1 MPFVELIIVLFVIL
15 AVIAPFLTL
24 YLLRK
29 YRKLR
34 EDFDNARRAQSSE
47 AANLRREIAELKKQI
62 PSVLALPPAPTV
74 PGEKPLERLTPPGAC
89 SRQGGICTTVTGRAA
104 CSRGATSSKG
114 AYAAS
119 VSRTSRAGASVARRS
134 ENSRRCETGGSRCAA
149 SREQTACGTGSVSAV
164 ATSGSVCATGPAAPR
179 RRNVVNS
186 RGANLHSLAGLGF

>member
-15 AVIAPFLTL
+15 AVITRFLTL

-74 PGEKPLERLTPPGAC
+74 PGEKPLERLTPP
-89 SRQGGICTTVTGRAA
+89 AA

>member
-15 AVIAPFLTL
+15 AVITRFLTL

-34 EDFDNARRAQSSE
+34 EDFDNA
-47 AANLRREIAELKKQI
+47 
-62 PSVLALPPAPTV
+62 
-74 PGEKPLERLTPPGAC
+74 
-89 SRQGGICTTVTGRAA
+89 
-104 CSRGATSSKG
+104 
-114 AYAAS
+114 
-119 VSRTSRAGASVARRS
+119 
-134 ENSRRCETGGSRCAA
+134 RRCETGGSRCAA

>member
-15 AVIAPFLTL
+15 AVITRFLTL

-74 PGEKPLERLTPPGAC
+74 PGEKPLERLTPLAPAPAKEVSVLP
-89 SRQGGICTTVTGRAA
+89 SRVELPA
-104 CSRGATSSKG
+104 
-114 AYAAS
+114 
-119 VSRTSRAGASVARRS
+119 
-134 ENSRRCETGGSRCAA
+134 
-149 SREQTACGTGSVSAV
+149 
-164 ATSGSVCATGPAAPR
+164 PAAQPPQKAPMPPACPAPR
-179 RRNVVNS
+179 VPEPALPAAARTPADVKPAGVLAAAGNAGSGTRGDRKSTRLNS
-186 RGANLHSLAGLGF
+186 SHQIISYAVFC

>member
-62 PSVLALPPAPTV
+62 SSVLALPPAPTL
-74 PGEKPLERLTPPGAC
+74 PGEKPLHRLTPPRAC
-89 SRQGGICTTVTGRAA
+89 SPRP
-104 CSRGATSSKG
+104 TSSKS
-114 AYAAS
+114 ASAA
-119 VSRTSRAGASVARRS
+119 R
-134 ENSRRCETGGSRCAA
+134 
-149 SREQTACGTGSVSAV
+149 
-164 ATSGSVCATGPAAPR
+164 
-179 RRNVVNS
+179 
-186 RGANLHSLAGLGF
+186 